1 MAFSLRSANVV
12 ADHWDQVS
20 QLLGFE
26 QYLRGEHHI
35 DLQAKGKRGVGAQ
48 TWPNAP
54 QLLALNGLMKLKRVA
69 PKSFIT
75 ESVKTKNL
83 PSLFNQLADV
93 RKDYP
98 IEVSE
103 ALCAFE
109 ILDWRGI

>member
-1 MAFSLRSANVV
+1 
-12 ADHWDQVS
+12 
-20 QLLGFE
+20 
-26 QYLRGEHHI
+26 
-35 DLQAKGKRGVGAQ
+35 
-48 TWPNAP
+48 
-54 QLLALNGLMKLKRVA
+54 MKLKRVA